1 MTEQSMQAVIK
12 QSRNKN
18 FILPFTDYQW
28 GYKLFCGGY
37 DVSLC
42 RNEEQRRGYRVALR
56 KAIAISGGDAVV
68 NVYY

>member
-1 MTEQSMQAVIK
+1 MSDATMQALIK
-12 QSRNKN
+12 QAFNKN
-18 FILPFTDYQW
+18 YVLPFTDYQW

-42 RNEEQRRGYRVALR
+42 HNAEQRRGFKAALR
-56 KAIAISGGDAVV
+56 EAVQTSGGEAVI